1 MNSTMQFSFFTTTF
15 RHSFLILILSLSFLN
30 DAVAQKASVRGFV
43 TENETKLPVEFASVS
58 VLKKE
63 NAAIVKGEL
72 SKSNGEFSIT
82 DLNIGTYVLK
92 IISIGYETTEVDFV
106 ISGKTEKIVLDVKLN
121 LSNKLLD
128 EVVVKAEKS
137 NIRNKI
143 DKQTYKANQFE
154 SAKGGNAVDVLK
166 NLPSVAVDANGDI
179 SVRGSSG
186 FLVLINGKPVL
197 TDAQTILS
205 QLPAN
210 TIENIELVTAP
221 SAKYE
226 ADGKAGIINITTKK
240 GAADGISLQ
249 TNALVGLP
257 GTTDYNNLEDPL
269 RFGGDFTFNYK
280 KNKWDLS
287 VSSNYTRNDANGKRE
302 GDVYTK
308 DFASNTITKFPSL
321 GERSFDRYNY
331 GARTS
336 VSYTADKSNIFNF
349 GFSAS
354 KKYQQRRADIV
365 YNNST
370 EDLTTGEVL
379 DQLTYFNSNLQE
391 KQGTFILGSFDYTHI
406 FKNNSKIS
414 GSAIYEYADLYGNTH
429 NQNLDYPAK
438 TVLLQEVNN
447 PYTNPINGFRFKLDY
462 STKIGE
468 GRLESGYQIRND
480 KQDGKFD
487 YIVNPIITPQED
499 EKFRGT
505 AKSSN
510 QINALYSQ
518 YSGEYSKLKYIA
530 GLRYEYSERE
540 VILSTES
547 DKHVQYLSRLFPS
560 ANLLYTFSDSWNAK
574 AGYSKRIQRNN
585 NFELNPIPE
594 REHSE
599 TLEQGDPDLL
609 PQFID
614 LIELGINHT
623 FKKGSFF
630 STLYYQNIKNPVQR
644 VNSVYSETI
653 LNRLFTNADKARL
666 IGLEI
671 GTTYKPVN
679 WFSAYIGANVYN
691 YKITS
696 GSKIAELGT
705 TGSSSDFVYSLNMN
719 STFDLGKDWSL
730 QGNVNYVSSK
740 PTAQG
745 EDSSFLS
752 PNTSVKKSFM
762 NGRMAIGLQWQNMDL
777 GFMNSNQQ
785 RITTFGPDFY
795 TTTNYIYETD
805 VFLLNFS
812 YNLNKLNSKTKLPS
826 SELGEKEF

>member
-1 MNSTMQFSFFTTTF
+1 MNSRIQFSFFTIISSNF
-15 RHSFLILILSLSFLN
+15 FLILITLISFLN
-30 DAVAQKASVRGFV
+30 SANAQNASIKGFV

-63 NAAIVKGEL
+63 NAAIIKGDL
-72 SKSNGEFSIT
+72 TKSNGEFIIT
-82 DLNIGTYVLK
+82 DLNTGNYILK
-92 IISIGYETTEVDFV
+92 IISIGYETAEVNFV
-106 ISGKTEKIVLDVKLN
+106 ISGKNEKIVLDVKMN
-121 LSNKLLD
+121 LSNKLLN
-128 EVVVKAEKS
+128 EVVVKGERNS
-137 NIRNKI
+137 IRNKI

-154 SAKGGNAVDVLK
+154 SSKGGNAVDVLK
-166 NLPSVAVDANGDI
+166 NLPSVAVDSNGDI

-210 TIENIELVTAP
+210 TIENIELITAP

-240 GAADGISLQ
+240 GATDGSSFQ
-249 TNALVGLP
+249 TNVLSGLQS
-257 GTTDYNNLEDPL
+257 TTNYNNLEDPL

-302 GDVYTK
+302 GNVYTK
-308 DFASNTITKFPSL
+308 DFTNNTITRFPSV

-336 VSYTADKSNIFNF
+336 VSYTADKNNIFSF

-379 DQLTYFNSNLQE
+379 NQLTYFNSNVQE
-391 KQGTFILGSFDYTHI
+391 KEGTFILGSFDYTHI
-406 FKNNSKIS
+406 FTNNSKIY
-414 GSAIYEYADLYGNTH
+414 GSAIYEYADLFGNTH

-438 TVLLQEVNN
+438 NNLLQEVNN

-468 GRLESGYQIRND
+468 GTLETGYQIRND

-487 YIVNPIITPQED
+487 YIVNPVTTPEED

-510 QINALYSQ
+510 LINAIYSQ
-518 YSGEYSKLKYIA
+518 YSGEYSKLKYTA

-540 VILSTES
+540 VILSIDS
-547 DKHVQYLSRLFPS
+547 DKHVQYLGKLFPS
-560 ANLLYTFSDSWNAK
+560 ANLLYTFNDSWNAK

-585 NFELNPIPE
+585 NYELNPIPE

-614 LIELGINHT
+614 LVELGINHT

-671 GTTYKPVN
+671 GTTYKPIN
-679 WFSAYIGANVYN
+679 WFSTYIGANLYN
-691 YKITS
+691 YKITN

-705 TGSSSDFVYSLNMN
+705 TGSNSDFVYSLNMN
-719 STFDLGKDWSL
+719 STFDLGKNWSL
-730 QGNVNYVSSK
+730 QANVNYVSSK

-752 PNTSVKKSFM
+752 PNTSIKKSFM
-762 NGRMAIGLQWQNMDL
+762 DGKMTIGLQWQNMNL

-785 RITTFGPDFY
+785 RITTSVPDFY

-812 YNLNKLNSKTKLPS
+812 FNLNKLNSKTKLPS

>member
-1 MNSTMQFSFFTTTF
+1 MNSKIHLITF
-15 RHSFLILILSLSFLN
+15 RRSLILITSIFFLN
-30 DAVAQKASVRGFV
+30 ISNAQNASVKGIV
-43 TENETKLPVEFASVS
+43 TENDTSLPVEFASVS

-63 NAAIVKGEL
+63 NSAIVKGDL
-72 SKSNGEFSIT
+72 TKNNGEFIIT
-82 DLNIGTYVLK
+82 DLNIGNYVLK
-92 IISIGYETTEVDFV
+92 IISIGYETTEVNFV
-106 ISGKTEKIVLDVKLN
+106 ISNKTEKIILDTKMN
-121 LSNKLLD
+121 LSNKLLN
-128 EVVVKAEKS
+128 EVVIQGEKN

-166 NLPSVAVDANGDI
+166 NLPSVAVDSNGDI

-205 QLPAN
+205 QIPAN
-210 TIENIELVTAP
+210 TIENIELITAP

-226 ADGKAGIINITTKK
+226 ADGKAGIVNITTKK
-240 GAADGISLQ
+240 GVTDGVSLQ
-249 TNALVGLP
+249 TNFLLGLP
-257 GTTDYNNLEDPL
+257 GTTDYNNLENPL
-269 RFGGDFTFNYK
+269 RFGGDFTLNYK
-280 KNKWDLS
+280 KEKWDLS

-308 DFASNTITKFPSL
+308 DFSNNTITKFPSN

-336 VSYTADKSNIFNF
+336 ISYTADKNNIFSF

-370 EDLTTGEVL
+370 EDLTTGEIL
-379 DQLTYFNSNLQE
+379 NQLTYFNSNVQE
-391 KQGTFILGSFDYTHI
+391 KEGTFILGSFDYTHI
-406 FKNNSKIS
+406 FKNNSKIYS
-414 GSAIYEYADLYGNTH
+414 SAIYEYANLFGNTH
-429 NQNLDYPAK
+429 NQNLDFPQK
-438 TVLLQEVNN
+438 NNLFQEVNN
-447 PYTNPINGFRFKLDY
+447 PYTNPIKGFRFKLDY

-468 GRLESGYQIRND
+468 GVIETGYQIRND
-480 KQDGKFD
+480 NQDGKFD
-487 YIVNPIITPQED
+487 YIVNPITTPDED

-510 QINALYSQ
+510 LINALYSQ
-518 YSGEYSKLKYIA
+518 YSGEYSKLKYTA

-540 VILSTES
+540 VILSIDSE
-547 DKHVQYLSRLFPS
+547 KHVQYLSKLFPS
-560 ANLLYTFSDSWNAK
+560 VNLLYTFNANWNAK

-585 NFELNPIPE
+585 NYELNPIPE

-614 LIELGINHT
+614 LIELGINHS
-623 FKKGSFF
+623 FKKASFF

-653 LNRLFTNADKARL
+653 LNRLFTNADRARL

-679 WFSAYIGANVYN
+679 WFSTYIGTNLYN

-705 TGSSSDFVYSLNMN
+705 TGSNSDFVYSLNMN
-719 STFDLGKDWSL
+719 STFDLGKDWIL
-730 QGNVNYVSSK
+730 QANVNYLSAK

-762 NGRMAIGLQWQNMDL
+762 NGKMTIGLQWQNMNL
-777 GFMNSNQQ
+777 GFMSSNQQ
-785 RITTFGPDFY
+785 RITTSGPDFY

-812 YNLNKLNSKTKLPS
+812 YNLNKLNSKTKLPA

>member
-1 MNSTMQFSFFTTTF
+1 MNSRIQIYLSTLTLRQL
-15 RHSFLILILSLSFLN
+15 FLILLISISFLN
-30 DAVAQKASVRGFV
+30 GVNAQNALVKGIV

-63 NAAIVKGEL
+63 NAAIVKGDL
-72 SKSNGEFSIT
+72 TKNNGEFIIT
-82 DLNIGTYVLK
+82 DLNIGNYILK
-92 IISIGYETTEVDFV
+92 IISIGHEATEVNFV
-106 ISGKTEKIVLDVKLN
+106 ISGKTEELILDVNMN
-121 LSNKLLD
+121 LSNKLLN
-128 EVVVKAEKS
+128 EVVVKGEK
-137 NIRNKI
+137 NIIRNKI

-154 SAKGGNAVDVLK
+154 SAKGGNAIDVLK
-166 NLPSVAVDANGDI
+166 NLPSVAVDGNGDI

-186 FLVLINGKPVL
+186 FLVLINGKAVL
-197 TDAQTILS
+197 TDAKTILS

-210 TIENIELVTAP
+210 TIENIELITAP

-226 ADGKAGIINITTKK
+226 ADGKAGIININTKK
-240 GAADGISLQ
+240 GVTDGLSLQ
-249 TNALVGLP
+249 TNGLLGLP
-257 GTTDYNNLEDPL
+257 STTDYNNLEDPL
-269 RFGGDFTFNYK
+269 RFGGDFTLNYK

-308 DFASNTITKFPSL
+308 DFTNNTITKFPSV

-336 VSYTADKSNIFNF
+336 ISYTADKNNMFNF

-354 KKYQQRRADIV
+354 KKYQQRRADIL

-370 EDLTTGEVL
+370 EDLTTGEIL
-379 DQLTYFNSNLQE
+379 NQLTYFNSNVQE
-391 KQGTFILGSFDYTHI
+391 KEGTFILGSFDYTHI
-406 FKNNSKIS
+406 FKNDSKIY
-414 GSAIYEYADLYGNTH
+414 GSAIYEYANLFGNTH
-429 NQNLDYPAK
+429 NQNLDFPAK
-438 TVLLQEVNN
+438 TDLLQEVNN
-447 PYTNPINGFRFKLDY
+447 PYTNPIKGFRFKLDY
-462 STKIGE
+462 STNIGE
-468 GRLESGYQIRND
+468 GIFETGYQIRND

-487 YIVNPIITPQED
+487 YIVNPITTPEED

-510 QINALYSQ
+510 LINAVYSQ
-518 YSGEYSKLKYIA
+518 YTGEYSKLKYIA

-540 VILSTES
+540 VILSTDSEE
-547 DKHVQYLSRLFPS
+547 HVQYLSKLFPS
-560 ANLLYTFSDSWNAK
+560 ANLLYTFNGNWNAK

-585 NFELNPIPE
+585 NYELNPIPE

-614 LIELGINHT
+614 LVELGINHS

-671 GTTYKPVN
+671 GTTYKPIN
-679 WFSAYIGANVYN
+679 WFSTYIGANLYN

-705 TGSSSDFVYSLNMN
+705 TGSNSDFVYSLNMN
-719 STFDLGKDWSL
+719 STFDLGKDWIL
-730 QGNVNYVSSK
+730 QANINYLSSK

-745 EDSSFLS
+745 EDSGFLS

-762 NGRMAIGLQWQNMDL
+762 NGKITIGLQWQNMDL

-785 RITTFGPDFY
+785 RITTSDPDFY